1 MAKNQGPSGTTNS
14 RSLVVLLTHASQAD
28 NVERTHTRFI
38 YCLLLDMLFHLTVR
52 RKSHPPP
59 NRAAVA
65 ATVPPDGN
73 LDVDAPP
80 GKAGRAPLA
89 HAVEPRDERA
99 HEGRGHEPLE
109 APSPPAVN
117 VGHPRGGPFDR
128 PGLTEKK
135 NQVNQHRSCT
145 SVFDWSVLKV
155 QQKKKR

>member
-1 MAKNQGPSGTTNS
+1 
-14 RSLVVLLTHASQAD
+14 
-28 NVERTHTRFI
+28 
-38 YCLLLDMLFHLTVR
+38 MLYHLTVP
-52 RKSHPPP
+52 RKSHSPPS
-59 NRAAVA
+59 RAAVA

-117 VGHPRGGPFDR
+117 VGDPGGGP
-128 PGLTEKK
+128 L
-135 NQVNQHRSCT
+135 
-145 SVFDWSVLKV
+145 DWSGLKG
-155 QQKKKR
+155 QKKRHRKYIKYGWCGRVRRKRKKRNRSANVAPTFAVRLIFN